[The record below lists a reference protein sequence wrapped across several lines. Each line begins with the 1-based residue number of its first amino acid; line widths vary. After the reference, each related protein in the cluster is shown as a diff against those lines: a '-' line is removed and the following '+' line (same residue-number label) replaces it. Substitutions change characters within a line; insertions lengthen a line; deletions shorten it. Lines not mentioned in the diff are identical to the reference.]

1 MQVWR
6 KKYSDIKMPEP
17 MQYEHQPVLLGQSV
31 EALITDPEGV
41 YVDVT
46 FGGGGHSAEIL
57 NRLSPGGKL
66 FAFDRDPVVEANLI
80 SDPRL
85 VLIRSDFRFMQKYL
99 RYYGISQVDGILA
112 DLGVSSHHFDEA
124 ERGFSFQSD
133 APLDM
138 RMNPEQELTA
148 DQILQQY
155 SEEKLKKVLAEYG
168 EITNAGPL
176 AERWVRERKAVRIR
190 TCAAFAD
197 WLSPFVY
204 GKRQRYLAQVFQA
217 LRIEVNGELESL
229 KMLLEQ
235 SGHIIRKGGRLVVI
249 SYHSLED
256 RIVKNFLKGVSEVES
271 AENPFG
277 TAQKL
282 FKQLNKEVMIPG
294 EEETEMNSRSR
305 SAKMRV
311 GEKRIG

>member
-1 MQVWR
+1 
-6 KKYSDIKMPEP
+6 MPEP
-17 MQYEHQPVLLGQSV
+17 MNYEHQPVLLSQSV
-31 EALITDPEGV
+31 NALITDPEGI

-57 NRLSPGGKL
+57 GRLSSGGRL
-66 FAFDRDPVVEANLI
+66 FAFDRDPVAEGNLI
-80 SDPRL
+80 ADPRL
-85 VLIRSDFRFMQKYL
+85 VLIRSDFRYMQKYL
-99 RYYGISQVDGILA
+99 RYYGVDLVDGILA
-112 DLGVSSHHFDEA
+112 DLGVSSYHFDEA
-124 ERGFSFQSD
+124 GRGFSFMSD

-138 RMNPEQELTA
+138 RMNPQQELTA
-148 DQILQQY
+148 ELILQQY
-155 SEEKLKKVLAEYG
+155 PEEKLRGILEEYG

-197 WLSPFVY
+197 WLGPFVY

-229 KMLLEQ
+229 KLLLEQ
-235 SGHIIRKGGRLVVI
+235 SGKIIRKGGKLVVI

-256 RIVKNFLKGVSEVES
+256 RMVKNYLRGISEPEGIENPYRS
-271 AENPFG
+271 AEKP
-277 TAQKL
+277 
-282 FKQLNKEVMIPG
+282 FKQLNKEVLVPN
-294 EEETEMNSRSR
+294 EEETEINSRSR

-311 GEKRIG
+311 GEKRTA